1 LLRKVCIGMMGQMR
15 ARSTTPDL
23 FSVASGPPSSPANPA
38 SDQSAVAQET
48 AATSNARHIL
58 PADLANSIKQLDDR
72 DFNRL
77 LSAVLAEQKRRG
89 KTFTGS
95 NTTSQK
101 RSVDTVPSSLT
112 VGKAN
117 AIRAA
122 FKAGV
127 RPSQIASS
135 EFPNRMSA
143 EHWHLMPQ
151 KR

>member
-1 LLRKVCIGMMGQMR
+1 MR

-23 FSVASGPPSSPANPA
+23 FSVVSAGAASSPANPA
-38 SDQSAVAQET
+38 LESSAVTQQT

-58 PADLANSIKQLDDR
+58 PADLANSIKQLADH

-89 KTFTGS
+89 KITGS

-101 RSVDTVPSSLT
+101 RPVYTVPSSLT

-127 RPSQIASS
+127 RPSQIARTFGISQS
-135 EFPNRMSA
+135 DVRRALGSDA
-143 EHWHLMPQ
+143 A